1 MENDEIERIVCALHM
16 GLSLVKFTNNYCI
29 KAIEFQMSSTS
40 LSVNLSDLNLDMK
53 TMQKMIFIYN
63 CLEKGWSVKKRD
75 GRYIF
80 QKNHEG
86 KKEVF
91 MEDYLDKFISENLSL

>member
-1 MENDEIERIVCALHM
+1 MKLNALCALHM
-16 GLSLVKFTNNYCI
+16 GLSLFKFTNNYCI
-29 KAIEFQMSSTS
+29 KAIEFQMS